1 MSSISTIH
9 PTDRHADGSADRSID
24 PSSDHGGSRSA
35 APRRLQLVPQPTQ
48 QLALDLEYEVAPGV
62 PATPAVPR
70 HLHLV
75 GGEPV
80 VATDL
85 PSPVAWTA
93 QLARAIAEVAS
104 GERPAGQLTSHVA
117 RDPLQRLAL
126 RGRAVARHP
135 SRRGSPAPLRTVR
148 GIRVCAVASGVV
160 EASAVLVGA
169 QRAQAIAL
177 RLEAAGSR
185 WVATAVELG

>member
-1 MSSISTIH
+1 VITMSSSE
-9 PTDRHADGSADRSID
+9 
-24 PSSDHGGSRSA
+24 PSSNDTAEDVGAVSVDDTASA
-35 APRRLQLVPQPTQ
+35 AARAARRGMHLVPDAGPR
-48 QLALDLEYEVAPGV
+48 QLALEYEYDVAPGV
-62 PATPAVPR
+62 PAIPTVPR

-75 GGEPV
+75 SDEPA
-80 VATDL
+80 VAGNL
-85 PSPVAWTA
+85 PSPAAWTA

-104 GERPAGQLTSHVA
+104 GERPPGQLTSHVA
-117 RDPLQRLAL
+117 RDQLMRLAT

-135 SRRGSPAPLRTVR
+135 SRRGVAAPLRTVR
-148 GIRVCAVASGVV
+148 GIRVCPVATGIV